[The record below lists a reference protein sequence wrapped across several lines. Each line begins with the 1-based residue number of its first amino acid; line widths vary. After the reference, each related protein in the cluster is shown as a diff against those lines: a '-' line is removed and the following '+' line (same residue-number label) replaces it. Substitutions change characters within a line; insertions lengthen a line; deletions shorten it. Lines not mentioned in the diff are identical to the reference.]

1 MVFCVCNVVVV
12 AVVVLFGV
20 HFSFFPLFSCRS
32 RDVRA
37 DVFSGHSGQLV
48 NSVRT

>member
-1 MVFCVCNVVVV
+1 MFCIYNIVVVVVV
-12 AVVVLFGV
+12 ALFGV
-20 HFSFFPLFSCRS
+20 VFMFFPLFSCRS